1 MSFKE
6 NNSAPTKKRAQAKKS
21 RKNGDGSTYWNKQI
35 QKYESAF
42 KDLNGKIR
50 RKSFVNQDDAV
61 AWRKSMIAERDKG
74 HNTHADNPKETVE
87 EFLGR
92 WLASRVKKNRPNT
105 IRAYD
110 IAIRTRINPHI
121 GKIRACQLT
130 PSHIEGL
137 ADKLINLNYKAGS
150 ILGVYR
156 TLSKAYNDGVRLG
169 WVPSNPMQRVERLT
183 LESVPS
189 NAIPEDDAKA
199 LLHVASSDPAD
210 LARLIVG
217 IKLGLRPGEVS
228 GLRWSD
234 LDLSN
239 PTEPTITIHR
249 QVQYEKGKGLIY
261 CPPKTKRKSAIP
273 LTQKEATALLNHKK
287 YQQLRKAKLT
297 TPTKKSGR
305 LLWKG
310 DDEIMF
316 PNSYGNLQNPKSDTQ
331 WFHGLCAKA
340 GIKRYQRYQMRK
352 KALTD
357 FMSHADLGVVMAYSG
372 HSQASTLLKH
382 YISPSL
388 EVIRQAAIRRETA
401 SESAFRN
408 ERLG

>member
-1 MSFKE
+1 MSFTS
-6 NNSAPTKKRAQAKKS
+6 NNPVSKQQRTQAKKS
-21 RKNGDGSTYWNKQI
+21 RKNGEGSTYWNKQI
-35 QKYESAF
+35 GKYESAF

-50 RKSFVNQDDAV
+50 RKSFLNHDDAV
-61 AWRKSMIAERDKG
+61 AWRKTMIAERDKG
-74 HNTHADNPKETVE
+74 SNTHAENPKETVE
-87 EFLGR
+87 EFLAR
-92 WLASRVKKNRPNT
+92 WLASRVRKCRPNT

-110 IAIRTRINPHI
+110 IAIRTRINTHI

-137 ADKLINLNYKAGS
+137 ADKLMEMNYKAGS

-183 LESVPS
+183 LESIS
-189 NAIPEDDAKA
+189 SIAIPEDDTKA
-199 LLHVASSDPAD
+199 LLHTASTNPAD

-234 LDLSN
+234 LDLTN
-239 PTEPTITIHR
+239 PMEPSITINR

-261 CPPKTKRKSAIP
+261 GPPKTKRKSAIP
-273 LTQKEATALLNHKK
+273 LTQKEATALLSHKIH
-287 YQQLRKAKLT
+287 QQLTRARLT
-297 TPTKKSGR
+297 IPTKKSGR

-310 DDEIMF
+310 DDQIMF
-316 PNSYGNLQNPKSDTQ
+316 PNTQGNLQNPKSDRN
-331 WFHGLCAKA
+331 WFNKLCIKA
-340 GIKRYQRYQMRK
+340 GIKRYQIYQMRK

-357 FMSHADLGVVMAYSG
+357 FMSCADLGVVMAYSG

-388 EVIRQAAIRRETA
+388 EVIRQAAIRRENA